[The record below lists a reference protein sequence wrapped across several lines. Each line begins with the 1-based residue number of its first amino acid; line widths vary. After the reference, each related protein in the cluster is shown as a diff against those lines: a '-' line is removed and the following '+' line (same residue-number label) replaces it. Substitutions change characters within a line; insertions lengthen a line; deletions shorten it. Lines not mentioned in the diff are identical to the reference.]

1 MAGGRKVRVGEG
13 EVRDQGAGGC
23 LSKDSGS
30 TWRVASKS
38 TYISTFPGLLA
49 SNLLS
54 PAPGLSWQEEMDWLR
69 CGGAWLASG
78 PTEMNPIPYPQPPAV
93 PPAS

>member
-1 MAGGRKVRVGEG
+1 MRSGTRVGGEG
-13 EVRDQGAGGC
+13 PA
-23 LSKDSGS
+23 KDSGS
-30 TWRVASKS
+30 TGRVGSKS
-38 TYISTFPGLLA
+38 TYVSTFPGLPA

-54 PAPGLSWQEEMDWLR
+54 PAPGLFWQEEMDWLR

-93 PPAS
+93 PLLLEVQAAAFRVTK